1 MLLWLA
7 DYLAQYYSIFGVFH
21 YLTMRGIMGVLTS
34 LFIAMAI
41 GPYMIERLK
50 AKQIGQSIR
59 QDGPKSH
66 LAKEG
71 TPTMG
76 GALILVAILIS
87 ALLWGD
93 LTNRYIWVTI
103 AVTAVFGAI
112 GWVDDYRKVVEKN
125 SRGLVA
131 KWKYFWQSVGGLGAV
146 SYTHLRAHET

>member
-7 DYLAQYYSIFGVFH
+7 DYLAQHYSAFGVFH
-21 YLTMRGIMGVLTS
+21 YLTMRAIMGVLTA

-41 GPYMIERLK
+41 GPYMIDHLK

-59 QDGPKSH
+59 EDGPKSH
-66 LAKEG
+66 FAKAG

-103 AVTAVFGAI
+103 AVTGVFGAV
-112 GWVDDYRKVVEKN
+112 GWVDDYRKVVEKTP
-125 SRGLVA
+125 V
-131 KWKYFWQSVGGLGAV
+131 V
-146 SYTHLRAHET
+146 

>member
-7 DYLAQYYSIFGVFH
+7 DYLAQYYSAFSVFH
-21 YLTMRGIMGVLTS
+21 YLTVRGIMGVLTA

-41 GPYMIERLK
+41 GPYMIEQLK
-50 AKQIGQSIR
+50 TKQIGQSIR
-59 QDGPKSH
+59 EDGPQSH

-103 AVTAVFGAI
+103 AVTAVFGAV
-112 GWVDDYRKVVEKN
+112 GWVDDYRKVF
-125 SRGLVA
+125 RQDTAGLPA
-131 KWKYFWQSVGGLGAV
+131 RWKYFW
-146 SYTHLRAHET
+146 HNKI